1 MNQVLLLLL
10 LAACGPELD
19 DTEGRRRDASTEG
32 AGAVVRLS
40 FKEAFFVDCLKTGD
54 SCRFLVS
61 WCEEIS
67 DDTEAEWCP
76 QVAHLL

>member
-1 MNQVLLLLL
+1 MNRVLLLLL
-10 LAACGPELD
+10 LSACGED
-19 DTEGRRRDASTEG
+19 GATREARRRDASTDAG
-32 AGAVVRLS
+32 GAVVRLS
-40 FKEAFFVDCLKTGD
+40 IKEAFFVDCLKTGD